1 MTASPHIK
9 TPAME
14 VPLQRLPQ
22 AQARGEQLKKHFT
35 RVCLNQVSLP
45 KKCNV

>member
-9 TPAME
+9 TPTME

-22 AQARGEQLKKHFT
+22 AQARGEQLKKQFT
-35 RVCLNQVSLP
+35 RVCLNQVSLLE
-45 KKCNV
+45 